1 MKVLQINAIYGA
13 KSTGVIMRDIHEL
26 LQSQKQKSYVVAPE
40 FASVPKD
47 SYKIGNYIDYKIH
60 ALMTRVTG
68 MQAYFSRLATK
79 KLIKYMKI
87 IKPDIVHVHNLH
99 GNFINFNM
107 LMNYLYIN
115 DISLV
120 ITMHDCWYFTGKCFH
135 YIEDGCLKWQ
145 SECYKCVR
153 KRKDVPN
160 WFFDRVT
167 KVHRDKKK
175 YITQIKDVTVVGPS
189 QWICNE
195 AKKSFLSS
203 TNIKCIYNGVDTDI
217 FKSGNQVFRKTHHLE
232 NKFIIMG
239 MANKW
244 LDEKNCGLVRKIISV
259 LQPDDLVVLIGTEE
273 KDLTFD
279 TDRIIAIPYV
289 ENRQE
294 LADLYDSADVFVN
307 LTLAD
312 TFPTV
317 NMEAIC
323 CGTPV
328 ITHDVGGCRE
338 TIDEHTGILVSIGDT
353 DNLIKAIQ
361 TVKDG
366 CYCKCAE
373 IGAKKFSKSKN
384 YEKYMEMYYEI
395 EKRRKSKDENN

>member
-1 MKVLQINAIYGA
+1 MRVLQINAIYGA

-26 LQSQKQKSYVVAPE
+26 LQSQNQKSYVVAPE
-40 FASVPKD
+40 FAIVPEN
-47 SYKIGNYIDYKIH
+47 SYKIGNFVDYKIH

-68 MQAYFSRLATK
+68 MQAYFSKLATK
-79 KLIKYMKI
+79 KLINH
-87 IKPDIVHVHNLH
+87 IKTIEPDIVHLHNLH
-99 GNFINFNM
+99 GNYINFNM
-107 LMNYLYIN
+107 LMKFLYDN

-145 SECYKCVR
+145 TECYQCVR
-153 KRKDVPN
+153 KSKDIPN
-160 WFFDRVT
+160 WFFDHVT
-167 KVHRDKKK
+167 RVHRDKKK

-189 QWICNE
+189 QWICKE
-195 AKKSFLSS
+195 ANKSFLSK
-203 TNIKCIYNGVDTDI
+203 TNIRCIYNGVDTNI
-217 FKSGNQVFRKTHHLE
+217 FKKGSQLFRKQNYLE
-232 NKFIIMG
+232 EKFLIMG

-244 LDEKNCGLVRKIISV
+244 LDERNHDLVQKIINV
-259 LQPDDLVVLIGTEE
+259 LQPEDMILLIGADE
-273 KDLTFD
+273 KDLMFD
-279 TDRIIAIPYV
+279 TDKIIAIPYI

-328 ITHDVGGCRE
+328 VTHDVGGCSE
-338 TIDEHTGILVSIGDT
+338 TVDEDTGILVSIGDS
-353 DNLIKAIQ
+353 DKLIKAIQ
-361 TVKDG
+361 IVKNG
-366 CYCKCAE
+366 FYEKCAE
-373 IGAKKFSKSKN
+373 IGASKFSRSKN
-384 YEKYMEMYYEI
+384 YEKYIEMYREI
-395 EKRRKSKDENN
+395 EQRRKIRDGSV